1 MKMNNQKG
9 FTLIELMI
17 VIAIVGILAA
27 VALPAYQDYTIRAK
41 LAEPMAALSEAKS
54 SMAEYFVAMG
64 KLPANA
70 TAAGIR
76 TTIQTTLTSSMAVGT
91 SDGTLTVTLT
101 SDSSLGG
108 AAGQSFSLSLISS
121 TDGQL
126 QYKCVAGSGMPVK
139 YLPANCRG

>member
-76 TTIQTTLTSSMAVGT
+76 TAINTKMTSTMGVSTTGN
-91 SDGTLTVTLT
+91 LTVTLT
-101 SDSSLGG
+101 NDSSLGD
-108 AAGQSFSLSLISS
+108 AAGQDIILSLLKS
-121 TDGQL
+121 TGGQL
-126 QYKCVAGSGMPVK
+126 QYNCTAGTAMPVK
-139 YLPANCRG
+139 FLPANCRG